1 MSKLLSALLICIFSV
16 STFSAHAA
24 DKRRSDVKKSQIT
37 PVQKQQKQSGDR
49 VSDKPL
55 SVQGYQT
62 QTNDTLG
69 VGPAEK
75 TLPDMSPPKPTD
87 VNYAPPPDLNDR
99 NPISN

>member
-24 DKRRSDVKKSQIT
+24 DKRRSDVKKTQIT
-37 PVQKQQKQSGDR
+37 PVQKQPKQSGDR

-69 VGPAEK
+69 VGSTEK
-75 TLPDMSPPKPTD
+75 TLPDMSAPKPTD